1 MRAVLVDKHVRGDLM
16 LGAAALNVVYIA
28 LGAVIYLAVFRL
40 ARRHGLL
47 LQQGE

>member
-1 MRAVLVDKHVRGDLM
+1 VGLNALYLT
-16 LGAAALNVVYIA
+16 AAIA
-28 LGAVIYLAVFRL
+28 FFLFMFQR

>member
-1 MRAVLVDKHVRGDLM
+1 V
-16 LGAAALNVVYIA
+16 ALN
-28 LGAVIYLAVFRL
+28 AVYLAAGVLAFLGYFRI